1 MNTATKNREV
11 INMEHD
17 MIDTNTH
24 IDTFE
29 RSGSITDLG
38 WGKLKNHIFP
48 CLTSPNGIFQAKKEL
63 VHRDFLDLHVH
74 YYIRTENE
82 EGRRLR
88 IIWIDQTLLAEWDID
103 LQTLETQAIK
113 NLIKDRYTIQ
123 SIPDILHN
131 VLAGATVPDN
141 PIDCALYVLTNQGAF
156 FGATGILDKGIVA
169 AFADKTGHDL
179 FILPSSKHEILLCPD
194 LGYVTAEELDEIVK
208 EINSSAVEPCDRLSD
223 HVYYYDR
230 EMDEIRIRK

>member
-1 MNTATKNREV
+1 MNYNMINKN
-11 INMEHD
+11 I
-17 MIDTNTH
+17 H
-24 IDTFE
+24 IYSSE
-29 RSGSITDLG
+29 KMRNIIDLG
-38 WGKLKNHIFP
+38 WDELKDYIFP
-48 CLTSPNGIFQAKKEL
+48 CLTSPEGICQVKGEL
-63 VHRDFLDLHVH
+63 VYSNFLDLHIH
-74 YYIRTENE
+74 YYIHAESE
-82 EGRRLR
+82 DGKMVM
-88 IIWIDQTLLAEWDID
+88 IIWIDQTLLTEWDID

-156 FGATGILDKGIVA
+156 FGAAGILDKGIVA

-223 HVYYYDR
+223 HVYYYDQ